1 MHLHIAFDAIYT
13 SWKVQN
19 YIVVLLSD
27 HSCAL
32 TLSNHYSLTLNG
44 TSEETESGFF
54 RTENGWADTFSSLSL
69 QIPLWIFSVV
79 VTDVPEKGNLSCGL
93 AGG

>member
-1 MHLHIAFDAIYT
+1 MHIAFDAIYT
-13 SWKVQN
+13 NWKVQN

-44 TSEETESGFF
+44 TSEETESVGFF
-54 RTENGWADTFSSLSL
+54 RTENGWADTFSPLSL
-69 QIPLWIFSVV
+69 RIPLWIFSLA
-79 VTDVPEKGNLSCGL
+79 VTDIPEKGNLSCGL

>member
-1 MHLHIAFDAIYT
+1 MHVAFDAIYT

-44 TSEETESGFF
+44 TSEETESVGFSGL
-54 RTENGWADTFSSLSL
+54 RMAGL
-69 QIPLWIFSVV
+69 IPFHHYLCEFPFGSFSVV